1 VTNGILAGLRVVEGS
16 AFVAA
21 PLGGMTL
28 AQLGAD
34 VIRFDQIGGG
44 LDYQRWPLAADGQS
58 LFWAGLNK
66 GKRSIA
72 LDLRSPEGRE
82 LATALITGPG
92 PDAGLFLTNFPA
104 RGWLAYDSLRERR
117 SDLIMMALTGNPDGS
132 SEVDYTVNPATGFP
146 WATGPR
152 NLAEPLNSVLPAW
165 DIATGTLAVVGML
178 AAERHRARTGE
189 GQLIRLSLSDVAF
202 AMVGNLGR
210 IAEAQLGARDQPKD
224 GNYLYGAFGHD
235 FETRDDRRVMVV
247 ALTARQWNALKEA
260 TGTGEACASVEHATG
275 HDLDTETGRFEARD
289 LIAALLRPWFAS
301 HDLAEIRETFA
312 GTGVSW
318 GPYQTFR
325 QLVNEDPRAS
335 QANPMFEQVEQPG
348 IGTYLMPGSPLDFAA
363 LPRVPVHRAPLLG
376 ENTEEVLADVL
387 GLRASEIGRLHDAG
401 VVAGE
406 HLAASR

>member
-1 VTNGILAGLRVVEGS
+1 VTGILEGLRVVEGS

-28 AQLGAD
+28 AQLGAE

-44 LDYQRWPLAADGQS
+44 LDFKRWPLAEGGQS

-72 LDLRSPEGRE
+72 LDLRSQEGRE
-82 LATALITGPG
+82 LATALITAPG
-92 PDAGLFLTNFPA
+92 DQAGLFLTNFPA
-104 RGWLAYDSLRERR
+104 RGWLSYDALRERR
-117 SDLIMMALTGNPDGS
+117 EDLVMVNLMGNPDGS

-146 WATGPR
+146 SATGPR

-165 DIATGTLAVVGML
+165 DVAMGTLATVGML

-210 IAEAQLGARDQPKD
+210 IAEAQLGGRDQPKD

-235 FETRDDRRVMVV
+235 FETREGRRVMVV
-247 ALTARQWNALKEA
+247 ALTARQWSSLKDA
-260 TGTGEACASVEHATG
+260 TGIAEACEKLEQATG
-275 HDLDTETGRFEARD
+275 HDLDTETGRFEGRE

-301 HDLAEIRETFA
+301 HDLTEIREAFD

-325 QLVNEDPRAS
+325 QLVSDDPRVS
-335 QANPMFEQVEQPG
+335 TANPMFAEVEHPG
-348 IGTYLMPGSPLDFAA
+348 VGTYLVPASPLDFSAVERVA
-363 LPRVPVHRAPLLG
+363 PRRAPALG
-376 ENTEEVLADVL
+376 EDTESVLADVL
-387 GLRASEIGRLHDAG
+387 GLGEAEIARLHDRG
-401 VVAGE
+401 IVAGPP
-406 HLAASR
+406 

>member
-1 VTNGILAGLRVVEGS
+1 MNGILSGLRVVEGS

-44 LDYQRWPLAADGQS
+44 LDYQRWPLAANGQS

-66 GKRSIA
+66 GKRSIQ
-72 LDLRSPEGRE
+72 LDLGSAAGRE
-82 LATALITGPG
+82 LATALVTAAGEQG
-92 PDAGLFLTNFPA
+92 GLFLTNFPM
-104 RGWLAYDSLRERR
+104 RGWLEYETLAKRR
-117 SDLIMMALTGNPDGS
+117 SDLIMVALTGNPDGT

-165 DIATGTLAVVGML
+165 DIALGTLATVGL
-178 AAERHRARTGE
+178 LVAERHRRLTGE
-189 GQLIRLSLSDVAF
+189 GQLVRLSLSDVAF

-210 IAEAQLGARDQPKD
+210 IAEAQLGGQDQHKD

-235 FETRDDRRVMVV
+235 FETRDGRRVMVV
-247 ALTARQWNALKEA
+247 ALTARQWNALVTA
-260 TGTGEACASVEHATG
+260 TGIEQACHDVEHATG
-275 HDLDTETGRFEARD
+275 FDLDSESGRFQARD

-301 HDLAEIRETFA
+301 RELAAIRKAFA
-312 GTGVSW
+312 GTSVSC

-325 QLVNEDPRAS
+325 QLVAEDPRCS
-335 QANPMFEQVEQPG
+335 PHNPMFAEVEHPG
-348 IGTYLMPGSPLDFAA
+348 IGTYLMPATPLTFSRT
-363 LPRVPVHRAPLLG
+363 PRIPVRRPPLLG
-376 ENTEEVLADVL
+376 EKTTDGMPEL
-387 GLRASEIGRLHDAG
+387 
-401 VVAGE
+401 
-406 HLAASR
+406 

>member
-1 VTNGILAGLRVVEGS
+1 MKGILAGLRIVEGS

-44 LDYQRWPLAADGQS
+44 LDYRRWPLAADGQS

-66 GKRSIA
+66 GKRSIQI
-72 LDLRSPEGRE
+72 DLGSAAGRE
-82 LATALITGPG
+82 LATALITAQGAE
-92 PDAGLFLTNFPA
+92 AGLFLTNFPM
-104 RGWLAYDSLRERR
+104 RGWLEYETLAKRR
-117 SDLIMMALTGNPDGS
+117 GDLIMVALTGNPDGT

-165 DIATGTLAVVGML
+165 DIALGSLATIGLL
-178 AAERHRARTGE
+178 AAERKRGRTGE

-210 IAEAQLGARDQPKD
+210 IAEAQLGAHDQPKD

-235 FETRDDRRVMVV
+235 FETREGRRVMVV
-247 ALTARQWNALKEA
+247 ALTARQWNALVEA
-260 TGTGEACASVEHATG
+260 TGLARACDDITHATG
-275 HDLDTETGRFEARD
+275 HDLNTESGRYLARD
-289 LIAALLRPWFAS
+289 LLAALLRPWFAAR
-301 HDLAEIRETFA
+301 DLAEIRRTFA

-318 GPYQTFR
+318 GPYQTFH
-325 QLVNEDPRAS
+325 QLVTEDPRCS
-335 QANPMFEQVEQPG
+335 TANPMFAAIEQPG
-348 IGTYLMPGSPLDFAA
+348 VGTYLAPGSPLDFAGMER
-363 LPRVPVHRAPLLG
+363 LPVRRAPILG
-376 ENTEEVLADVL
+376 EDTDEILADVL
-387 GLRASEIGRLHDAG
+387 GLPSREIAGLHDAK
-401 VVAGE
+401 VVAGP
-406 HLAASR
+406 ASRAN